1 MAFCR
6 KYQDW
11 TEDDWKR
18 VIWSDESKIN
28 RFQSD
33 GKQYYWR
40 RPHERIQKH
49 HVKQTVKHGS
59 LMIWGCF
66 TWWHMGPLVKIEGIM
81 KKEDYLQILQTNLPD
96 FLDECTY
103 PEEEMGFQ
111 QDGDPKHTAKIVKK
125 WLDEPKFQ
133 KLMWPAQS
141 PDLNPIENVWS
152 LVKRQLGLHERAPK
166 NMAELMER
174 VRDEWTNI
182 PRETIQHMVESMP
195 RRIASVKKN
204 KGLWTKY

>member
-1 MAFCR
+1 LDKNVSASAVQRALHRIGFISAIEKKNPALSDKNIKARLAFCR

-40 RPHERIQKH
+40 RPHERIQNH
-49 HVKQTVKHGS
+49 HVKQIVKHGGGS

-81 KKEDYLQILQTNLPD
+81 KKKDYLQILQTNLPD

-103 PEEEMGFQ
+103 PEEEMVFQ

-125 WLDEPKFQ
+125 WLDEQ
-133 KLMWPAQS
+133 KWFFS
-141 PDLNPIENVWS
+141 RTETRNT
-152 LVKRQLGLHERAPK
+152 R
-166 NMAELMER
+166 
-174 VRDEWTNI
+174 
-182 PRETIQHMVESMP
+182 PR
-195 RRIASVKKN
+195 
-204 KGLWTKY
+204 